1 MTGIRRAA
9 TFLFITVVT
18 IVTVGAAPVDLASA
32 TPLSEK
38 RQELE
43 EIGARLGEVYRE
55 SAIAVEKYNTATAQL
70 TDVKSAIKEN
80 QRLLGVA
87 EYKLELANSQ
97 LKARAVSLYK
107 ERSVGF
113 VDVLFAT
120 SSFDELVTQL
130 ELMERL
136 GNSDV
141 DTVKSI
147 AAYKRD
153 IENRRLKL
161 EADKEEA
168 ARLVAERKAQKNE
181 VLALQARLEGMQD
194 QLEREISRLRAAARA
209 AAAQAAAQAAEQAAL
224 GSESTSYE
232 PPDPGGSGNATVVE
246 VAKRYL
252 GVPYVYGGASPS
264 GFDCSGLT
272 MYCYA
277 QVGVSLPHGA
287 TLQQKMSTP
296 VPLHALQPGDLVFFG
311 RASYSYHVGIFVGG
325 GQMIHAPH
333 TGDVVSYGSIS
344 GAWIGGRF

>member
-9 TFLFITVVT
+9 SFLLIAVFLV
-18 IVTVGAAPVDLASA
+18 AALPAGPAAA

-43 EIGARLGEVYRE
+43 EIGTRLGEVYRE
-55 SAIAVEKYNTATAQL
+55 SAIAVEKYNTANAQL
-70 TDVKSAIKEN
+70 ADVKAAIREN
-80 QRLLGVA
+80 ERLLGIA
-87 EYKLELANSQ
+87 EYNLDLANAQ
-97 LKARAVSLYK
+97 LEARAISLYK
-107 ERSVGF
+107 ERGVGF

-147 AAYKRD
+147 AAYRRD
-153 IENRRLKL
+153 IKDRRLKL
-161 EADKEEA
+161 EADKDEA
-168 ARLVAERKAQKNE
+168 ARLVAERKAKKDE
-181 VLALQARLEGMQD
+181 VLALQVRLEGMQD
-194 QLEREISRLRAAARA
+194 KLEREIARLRAAARA
-209 AAAQAAAQAAEQAAL
+209 AAARAAAEAAARAAL
-224 GSESTSYE
+224 TSSATSYV
-232 PPDPGGSGNATVVE
+232 PPDPGGSGNASVVE
-246 VAKRYL
+246 IAKRYL
-252 GVPYVYGGASPS
+252 GVPYVYGGADPS

-296 VPLHALQPGDLVFFG
+296 VPLHALTPGDLVFFG
-311 RASYSYHVGIFVGG
+311 SAAYSYHVGIYVGG
-325 GQMIHAPH
+325 GTMIHAPH